1 MGNRMS
7 YTSNMTYQPVST
19 TVVDLDKQQQQRQK
33 LDEGHIFYRKQM
45 SIFLIILSICLVSLS
60 FCIKYGDEDE
70 KGEYLISFIILSC
83 FYFVLQFLL
92 FTTMVKC
99 PEENKAGIGLLAVA
113 IVCTIIGLILASIA
127 KYRMDNDEEEEGI
140 VAATITFTFLS
151 FIFSLIFM
159 CMLLAKKRKKNL

>member
-1 MGNRMS
+1 MGNRISSTGNIS
-7 YTSNMTYQPVST
+7 YAPVRSGHD
-19 TVVDLDKQQQQRQK
+19 VQVQNKQQKKQK

-70 KGEYLISFIILSC
+70 KDEYLISFIILSC

-99 PEENKAGIGLLAVA
+99 PEENKASIALLAVA
-113 IVCTIIGLILASIA
+113 IICTIIGLILASIA
-127 KYRMDNDEEEEGI
+127 KYRMENDEEEEGI

-159 CMLLAKKRKKNL
+159 CMFLAKKIKK